1 MDFANSK
8 CRINGN
14 NDFFQSFM
22 GAAVPDI
29 ALTSVVA
36 AGAFALAFAFGAVT
50 QATGFCTMGAVAD
63 LVLVGDWRRFRAWM
77 LALAV
82 AMAASQGLAAAGW
95 IDLGRSPYLSGG
107 GIPLAGAILGGV
119 AFGIGMVLAG
129 GCGAKTLVRLGG
141 GNLKS
146 LVVVLVVGLTAMAT
160 IKGVLAPLRLALDRA
175 TTVPLKAT
183 GLAAPSVPAVLER
196 LGLEPDPARWLPVVA
211 IGGGLILW
219 CFKDAAFRRS
229 PRHWGSGLAVG
240 ALVAAGWGVTGMLG
254 DDPFEPIALAS
265 FSFIG
270 PIGDSLIYL
279 MTYTGATVTFGIAS
293 VAGVV
298 AGAFAAARTRR
309 EFRLE
314 TFTDPDDL
322 SRHLTGAVLMG
333 LGGVLAMGCTIGQ
346 GLSGFST
353 LSLASPLALG
363 GILLGGLIGLKRL
376 EEGGFSAAVTALL
389 KHR

>member
-8 CRINGN
+8 CKINCN

-22 GAAVPDI
+22 GAVVPDI
-29 ALTSVVA
+29 ALTSIVG

-82 AMAASQGLAAAGW
+82 AMAGSQGLAAAGW
-95 IDLGRSPYLSGG
+95 IDLGRSSYLSG

-183 GLAAPSVPAVLER
+183 GLATPSFPAVLEK
-196 LGLEPDPARWLPVVA
+196 LGLEPDPARWLPVAV

-229 PRHWGSGLAVG
+229 SRHWGSGLAVG
-240 ALVAAGWGVTGMLG
+240 ALICAGWAVTGVLG
-254 DDPFEPIALAS
+254 DDPFEPVALAS

-279 MTYTGATVTFGIAS
+279 MTYTGATLTFGIAS

-322 SRHLTGAVLMG
+322 ARHLTGAVLMG

-376 EEGGFSAAVTALL
+376 EEGCFTAALASLL